1 MNSATVDDFWTLY
14 RALPVH
20 IRKQAQ
26 QAYQQFLRD
35 PFYQGLH
42 FEEVDKSRHLWSV
55 RITRGYRV
63 LGYREG
69 DEITWFWIGPHR
81 EYEKMI
87 WGR

>member
-35 PFYQGLH
+35 PFY
-42 FEEVDKSRHLWSV
+42 
-55 RITRGYRV
+55 
-63 LGYREG
+63 
-69 DEITWFWIGPHR
+69 
-81 EYEKMI
+81 
-87 WGR
+87 